1 VTDWQAIRTAICEG
15 RRFALTEQG
24 AKVMADTIMPSG
36 MAINIHIEQRAS
48 GLFLHDGCAA
58 FDELARHGLGFSKDG
73 LLAGMLR
80 KTNFGVSEGMIFRDK
95 VAMTNIAVGIAIT
108 ADASFRAATYMLEN
122 ADSPKVKALDVR
134 VRDALRLRYPMGRP
148 NFVVEGKNRQH
159 TFDFGVVLNGETV
172 LVEAV
177 IPDAAS
183 INAAIVKA
191 LDVAQSDT
199 IKARPVF
206 VYDPLARWKS
216 GQLSLLNLGGRSIE
230 AGQLESATPLLAA

>member
-1 VTDWQAIRTAICEG
+1 MTDWQVIRTAICEG

-24 AKVMADTIMPSG
+24 AKVMSDTIMPSG
-36 MAINIHIEQRAS
+36 MAINIHIEQRQN

-73 LLAGMLR
+73 LLASMLR
-80 KTNFGVSEGMIFRDK
+80 KTNFGVSEGMIFREK
-95 VAMTNIAVGIAIT
+95 VALDNIAVGIAIT

-122 ADSPKVKALDVR
+122 ADSPKVRALDVR

-159 TFDFGVVLNGETV
+159 TFDFGVVLDGETV

-177 IPDAAS
+177 IPEAAS

-191 LDVAQSDT
+191 LDVAQSET
-199 IKARPVF
+199 INARPVF
-206 VYDPLARWKS
+206 VYDPLAKWKS

-230 AGQLESATPLLAA
+230 ADQLESAAPLLAA

>member
-1 VTDWQAIRTAICEG
+1 MTDWQAIRTAICEG

-24 AKVMADTIMPSG
+24 AKVMSDTIMPSG
-36 MAINIHIEQRAS
+36 MAIHVHIEQRNG

-58 FDELARHGLGFSKDG
+58 FDEIARHGLGFSKDG
-73 LLAGMLR
+73 LLTSMLR
-80 KTNFGVSEGMIFRDK
+80 KTNFGLSEGMVFREK
-95 VAMTNIAVGIAIT
+95 VSLKNVAVGIAIT

-122 ADSPKVKALDVR
+122 ADIPKIKSLDVR

-159 TFDFGVVLNGETV
+159 TFDFGVVLDGETI

-177 IPDAAS
+177 VPEPAA

-191 LDVAQSDT
+191 LDVARSDT
-199 IKARPVF
+199 IRARSIF
-206 VYDPLARWKS
+206 VYDPRARWKS

-230 AGQLESATPLLAA
+230 ADKLNSAKPLLAA

>member
-1 VTDWQAIRTAICEG
+1 MTDWQAIRTAICEG

-24 AKVMADTIMPSG
+24 AKVLSDTIMPSG
-36 MAINIHIEQRAS
+36 MAISIHIEQRSS

-73 LLAGMLR
+73 LLASMLR
-80 KTNFGVSEGMIFRDK
+80 KTNFGVSEGMVYRERVPLDD
-95 VAMTNIAVGIAIT
+95 IAVGIAIT

-122 ADSPKVKALDVR
+122 ADAPKVKPLDVR

-159 TFDFGVVLNGETV
+159 TFDFGVVIDGETV

-177 IPDAAS
+177 VPESAA

-191 LDVAQSDT
+191 LDVAGSDT
-199 IKARPVF
+199 IKARSVF

-216 GQLSLLNLGGRSIE
+216 GQLSLLNLGGQPIE
-230 AGQLESATPLLAA
+230 ADRLNSATPLLAA